1 MLDGQ
6 AGDLLAL
13 VPVLSLVAVAVVL
26 IGWAMQAIRR
36 AQRGA
41 AKVAVSERHAEPIR
55 RTSEPARLFEDS
67 RRRGSWRVE
76 WTAPDGEIEV
86 AIFGGPNARERAQ
99 HYADRQYGRVVEVRL
114 VPSAL

>member
-67 RRRGSWRVE
+67 SWRVE

-114 VPSAL
+114 VPSPL